1 MAGKSKN
8 TKAKSKSKPNTR
20 AKSGG
25 KELHPLAYEIIGL
38 VLIAFGIIEFFEL
51 GLVGK
56 WMHSLAMFFFGNLH
70 FIVPLLCFLISG
82 MLMVKR
88 RGVAFKTRIVYGV
101 LFVGA
106 SLTIFS
112 HSMLFEQL
120 HATNALLSNSVL
132 KETWRI
138 LISTEGIVNRS
149 NALGGGMIGGLLFSM
164 LHVLFI
170 KMYQTMLYHML
181 QAF

>member
-1 MAGKSKN
+1 MA
-8 TKAKSKSKPNTR
+8 KAKAKAKQKSRPTLK
-20 AKSGG
+20 AKN

-38 VLIAFGIIEFFEL
+38 VLIAFAVIEFFEF

-70 FIVPLLCFLISG
+70 FIVPLLCFVVAG

-88 RGVAFKTRIVYGV
+88 RGVAFKSRVIYGV
-101 LFVGA
+101 LLIGM

-120 HATNALLSNSVL
+120 HNANGLLSNSVL
-132 KETWRI
+132 KETWR
-138 LISTEGIVNRS
+138 
-149 NALGGGMIGGLLFSM
+149 
-164 LHVLFI
+164 
-170 KMYQTMLYHML
+170 
-181 QAF
+181 